1 MYQPL
6 IQHFGEAEAT
16 KYFPMMFAAEPIVIV
31 AVSTPIQIFFAWRVK
46 LLTKSNWLAGLICFF
61 SIISLG
67 GGIWTTALIIKVKV
81 FARKIE
87 LHWSALVWFLA
98 ACVADVLITVVL
110 VVTLSR
116 RKTGFSA
123 TDDAIEKIIRITVQ
137 TGALTALFAIG
148 DVVFFMSMGHTAL
161 NFLWD
166 LALSKLYANCL
177 LSTLNARMTVKEAS
191 HGSLNQRQMGCGS
204 SGTTGHAHVNVNVNT
219 QYRRGTP
226 GANGLTA
233 HTGDPYNLSGAHS
246 NLASSNSHNSVFEM
260 DEAATHNKSRTSLFG
275 EKASSMYQKDIDAAT
290 EMT

>member
-1 MYQPL
+1 MQTYHYYLTYKTDPKWIKALVYYLFIIESLNTACDMQMMYQPL

-16 KYFPMMFAAEPIVIV
+16 KYFPMMFAAEPVVIF
-31 AVSTPIQIFFAWRVK
+31 FFAWRVK

-61 SIISLG
+61 AIISLG
-67 GGIWTTALIIKVKV
+67 GGIWTTVLIIKVKV

-123 TDDAIEKIIRITVQ
+123 TDDAIQKIIKITVQ

-166 LALSKLYANCL
+166 LSLSKLYANCL
-177 LSTLNARMTVKEAS
+177 LSTLNARMTIKESS
-191 HGSLNQRQMGCGS
+191 HASLNQRQIGS
-204 SGTTGHAHVNVNVNT
+204 PVSTSPTSI
-219 QYRRGTP
+219 
-226 GANGLTA
+226 GAG
-233 HTGDPYNLSGAHS
+233 
-246 NLASSNSHNSVFEM
+246 
-260 DEAATHNKSRTSLFG
+260 
-275 EKASSMYQKDIDAAT
+275 
-290 EMT
+290 